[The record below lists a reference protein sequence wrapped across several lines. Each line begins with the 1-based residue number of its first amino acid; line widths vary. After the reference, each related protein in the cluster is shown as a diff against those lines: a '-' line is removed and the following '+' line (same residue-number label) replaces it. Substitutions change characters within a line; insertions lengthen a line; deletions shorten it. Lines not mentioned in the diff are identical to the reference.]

1 MATKKKQPAKKA
13 TTTSL
18 KRSSGSSFIS
28 FQFTQQSFYWIIL
41 SVLVLALGAWVMYLT
56 VKVNNI
62 YDDMDA
68 VTTQNSVI
76 IPMHKK

>member
-13 TTTSL
+13 ATTSL
-18 KRSSGSSFIS
+18 KKSSSSSFIS
-28 FQFTQQSFYWIIL
+28 FQFTQQSVYWIIL

-76 IPMHKK
+76 TPMHKK